1 MVAESLDL
9 DRETY
14 LAILMDRE
22 YNGPVIVA
30 SSEGGMEIEELAE
43 TSPDKILKVHWQYS
57 GATNFKATLKSET
70 SHLVFFSA
78 IKFYFEL

>member
-43 TSPDKILKVHWQYS
+43 TSPEKILKVHWQYNS
-57 GATNFKATLKSET
+57 GVTNFKATLKSDN
-70 SHLVFFSA
+70 SGQ
-78 IKFYFEL
+78 